1 MKILVVL
8 RAIQDPAG
16 ITVSRK
22 AQKVFVN
29 RPQWV
34 FNPSDRN
41 ALEAA
46 LRLGGDI
53 VVVAVGSAAA
63 DQVLRDAR
71 AMGAGRA
78 LLLRDKALA
87 NADAFVLA
95 NALKAVVHHLG
106 GVDLVLCGSEVVD
119 ADLAQVG
126 PRLAQALDWPFAA
139 NIHSVQGGDGEVG
152 LIANRRGEW
161 RQAALT
167 LPAVVAVARDS
178 NKPRLPA
185 GQHIINVYTNPAAV
199 EALTAADLGLGE
211 AELQP
216 LTELRGQS
224 FPAERELGRRLDGD
238 VAGQLADILSKA

>member
-16 ITVSRK
+16 ITVNRK

-29 RPQWV
+29 RPAWI

-46 LRLGGDI
+46 LRLGGEI
-53 VVVAVGSAAA
+53 VVVACGSAAA
-63 DQVLRDAR
+63 EQVLRDAR
-71 AMGAGRA
+71 ALGAGRA

-139 NIHSVQGGDGEVG
+139 NAQAVQAGEGEVAF
-152 LIANRRGEW
+152 IASRGGEW
-161 RQAALT
+161 RQAALP
-167 LPAVVAVARDS
+167 LPAVAAVARDS

-185 GQHIINVYTNPAAV
+185 GKHLINIYADAAAV
-199 EALTAADLGLGE
+199 ETLTLADLGLSE

-216 LTELRGQS
+216 LTEPRGES
-224 FPAERELGRRLDGD
+224 FPPERQLGRRLDGD
-238 VAGQLADILSKA
+238 VVAQLADSLRKA

>member
-8 RAIQDPAG
+8 RALQDPAG
-16 ITVSRK
+16 ITVNRK

-53 VVVAVGSAAA
+53 VVAAVGGAAA
-63 DQVLRDAR
+63 EQGLREAR
-71 AMGAGRA
+71 AMGARRA
-78 LLLRDKALA
+78 LLLRDQALA
-87 NADAFVLA
+87 DADAFGLA

-106 GVDLVLCGSEVVD
+106 GVDLVLCGSQVLD

-139 NIHSVQGGDGEVG
+139 NAHAVQAADGEVA
-152 LIANRRGEW
+152 LITSRRGEW

-167 LPAVVAVARDS
+167 LPAVVAVAPDS

-185 GQHIINVYTNPAAV
+185 GQQIINVYTDPGAV
-199 EALTAADLGLGE
+199 ETLTAADLGLSE

-216 LTELRGQS
+216 LTEPRGQS

-238 VAGQLADILSKA
+238 IAGQLADILRKA